1 MVSNKQWI
9 DSIQLEKRF
18 IMKNLF
24 QILFIIACFFIS
36 DLSAQSRSKRNNQ
49 EKRNIDQFKINAYP
63 IVTKD
68 ENVKLLVYG
77 LIPYQSLQ
85 FLKSNMSFVAGYET
99 SISIRDKDGNQ
110 LDRKTFQSNV
120 KVGDY
125 ISTVD
130 RSSREVVMAEFL
142 VKDQEYTI
150 VGELIDQDTRI
161 KGVVKKEIDLNGL
174 LEEVCIYPP
183 FIIGEYPGVWG
194 FEENEIPVTTRDI
207 NHKIKEFPL
216 FLSGKVNPGEFT
228 VSIIAKDANDEIFWN
243 KELELSSDSNIF
255 SERIIIDKK
264 PEENLS
270 MEVSVSLKQ
279 NKITDLKKMSL
290 RIRKPGL
297 SFFINNVDEALDQM
311 RYIVTDEEYKLVKK
325 AKRKE
330 REKLFYQFWDDRDP
344 TPGTISNELMD
355 QYYYRVKYSNE
366 KFASFQPGWKT
377 DMGMIYI
384 LFGPPDDMQRTFGQN
399 TRNTYETWYYY
410 SINRNF
416 SFYDE
421 NGFGDFKLTTP
432 YYRAVGW

>member
-1 MVSNKQWI
+1 MASNKQWI

-63 IVTKD
+63 IVTED

-384 LFGPPDDMQRTFGQN
+384 LFGPPDDTQRTFGQN

>member
-1 MVSNKQWI
+1 MASYKQWI

-63 IVTKD
+63 IVTED

-311 RYIVTDEEYKLVKK
+311 RYIVTDEEY
-325 AKRKE
+325 
-330 REKLFYQFWDDRDP
+330 
-344 TPGTISNELMD
+344 
-355 QYYYRVKYSNE
+355 
-366 KFASFQPGWKT
+366 
-377 DMGMIYI
+377 
-384 LFGPPDDMQRTFGQN
+384 
-399 TRNTYETWYYY
+399 ETWYYY

>member
-1 MVSNKQWI
+1 
-9 DSIQLEKRF
+9 
-18 IMKNLF
+18 MKNLF

-63 IVTKD
+63 IVTED

-174 LEEVCIYPP
+174 LEEICIYPP
-183 FIIGEYPGVWG
+183 FIIGEYPGAWG

-264 PEENLS
+264 PEEKRG
-270 MEVSVSLKQ
+270 V
-279 NKITDLKKMSL
+279 
-290 RIRKPGL
+290 
-297 SFFINNVDEALDQM
+297 
-311 RYIVTDEEYKLVKK
+311 
-325 AKRKE
+325 KRKDPE
-330 REKLFYQFWDDRDP
+330 PNTKKRKLSEY
-344 TPGTISNELMD
+344 
-355 QYYYRVKYSNE
+355 
-366 KFASFQPGWKT
+366 
-377 DMGMIYI
+377 
-384 LFGPPDDMQRTFGQN
+384 
-399 TRNTYETWYYY
+399 
-410 SINRNF
+410 
-416 SFYDE
+416 
-421 NGFGDFKLTTP
+421 
-432 YYRAVGW
+432 